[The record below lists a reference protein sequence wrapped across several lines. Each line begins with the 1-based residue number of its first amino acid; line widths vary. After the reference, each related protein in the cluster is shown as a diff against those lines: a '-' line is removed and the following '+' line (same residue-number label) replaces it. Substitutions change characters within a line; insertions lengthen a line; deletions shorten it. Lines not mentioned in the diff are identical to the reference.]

1 MNNTNK
7 NVFPPVPHIFI
18 KKNQHVASRFCIT
31 DMDSL
36 VSISL
41 YLLLKEQA
49 SLTGCPMTLV
59 LKSSSQLRIGP
70 VRPLFGQ
77 QFFFFFEVSAQLDVR
92 HCPKCCNPVQY
103 QGKLMM

>member
-36 VSISL
+36 VSIGFP
-41 YLLLKEQA
+41 

-77 QFFFFFEVSAQLDVR
+77 QFFFF
-92 HCPKCCNPVQY
+92 
-103 QGKLMM
+103 